1 MKSLFYRVTIQ
12 VVPYLPLTCKQ
23 KLRFSIKGLYLIL
36 NRNFCFVVN
45 RRLGLGNYL
54 IWSPCILSETTIHDS
69 QAVIICS
76 NLLFN
81 VNESCLRPENSS
93 LICLE

>member
-45 RRLGLGNYL
+45 RRLDLG
-54 IWSPCILSETTIHDS
+54 TT
-69 QAVIICS
+69 
-76 NLLFN
+76 
-81 VNESCLRPENSS
+81 
-93 LICLE
+93 